1 MKNLPLVLFL
11 AALTPAAFGQG
22 AASLLVDGD
31 WLTAHLH
38 DRDLI
43 LLEVGPKEAYASK
56 HIPGARSMSMNDV
69 VRPMSHNMGDSEI
82 MVELPETATLRAKL
96 ESFGISDN
104 SRVVLYFASNKVMS
118 ATTRVLFTFDYIGLG
133 ERTSLLD
140 GGLPAWVAAGKPV
153 TAEEPA
159 ALKPG
164 HLSARATKNSVADVE
179 LVKSINAHPGY
190 HLVDARAAV
199 FYNGT
204 EPTYKKNGHIPGAAN
219 IPFTDVFND
228 KLLFDKNQAAKLFE
242 QAGIKSGDTVV
253 AYCHIGMQATA
264 VILAARMLGHPAML
278 YDGSFQDWAVNNRG
292 PVEK

>member
-1 MKNLPLVLFL
+1 MKNLPLVLFF
-11 AALTPAAFGQG
+11 AATSPAAFGQS
-22 AASLLVDGD
+22 AASLLVDAD

-38 DRDLI
+38 DRNLV
-43 LLEVGPKEAYASK
+43 LLQVGPKEDYAAK
-56 HIPGARSMSMNDV
+56 HIPGALTMSMNDV
-69 VRPMSHNMGDSEI
+69 IRPMSHNMGDSEI
-82 MVELPETATLRAKL
+82 MVELPDAATLRAKL
-96 ESFGISDN
+96 ETFGISD
-104 SRVVLYFASNKVMS
+104 SSHVVLYFASDRVLS
-118 ATTRVLFTFDYIGLG
+118 ATTRVLFTFDYLGLG
-133 ERTSLLD
+133 EHTSLLD

-153 TAEEPA
+153 TAEESA
-159 ALKPG
+159 APKPG
-164 HLSARATKNSVADVE
+164 HLSVQPTKNSVADVD
-179 LVKSINAHPGY
+179 LVKTISTRSGFR
-190 HLVDARAAV
+190 LVDARAAV

-228 KLLFDKNQAAKLFE
+228 KLLFDKKQAAKLFE